1 MAKKKTRRPAAK
13 KVSLGFPPEEHQK
26 RAQNYERDAV
36 TFLRE
41 VENEADA
48 GRCEIAFD
56 HLIDGVSYAG
66 MAEAEAQ
73 GSGGKENVLPLKG
86 LAASAIRYYRKN
98 CGVGK

>member
-1 MAKKKTRRPAAK
+1 MAKKKPSSKK
-13 KVSLGFPPEEHQK
+13 KVALGFPPEEHQK
-26 RAQNYERDAV
+26 RAKTYERDAV

-48 GRCEIAFD
+48 GRCDVAFD
-56 HLIDGVSYAG
+56 RLIDGVSYAG
-66 MAEAEAQ
+66 MVEAEAQ
-73 GSGGKENVLPLKG
+73 GSAGKGDVLPLKG

>member
-1 MAKKKTRRPAAK
+1 MAKKKLKK
-13 KVSLGFPPEEHQK
+13 KVSLGFPPEEHEK
-26 RAQNYERDAV
+26 RVHNYERDAV

-41 VENEADA
+41 VENEADS
-48 GRCEIAFD
+48 GRCDIAFD
-56 HLIDGVSYAG
+56 RLIDGVSYVG

-73 GSGGKENVLPLKG
+73 GTKGKSDVLPLKG